1 MPPQALAG
9 PWGTHHMRPQNTQ
22 IAKITMTIST
32 KARIAIVRVFMCPP
46 ETSEMIGHIVDPFR
60 KA

>member
-1 MPPQALAG
+1 
-9 PWGTHHMRPQNTQ
+9 MRPQNTQ

-46 ETSEMIGHIVDPFR
+46 ETSEMIRHIVDPFR